1 MEINNSNSR
10 RTDSTLIT
18 DEKGLKKISNIL
30 YEHNKLN
37 VDFGNDNHLEVLP
50 NSIKKIFSLNEID
63 NPEENI
69 LFAFR
74 TRNSNNSQN
83 NNDNNIFEEDSFI
96 ENLKNNSNQKENL
109 NNNNFETED
118 YLIKTNE
125 KLNNNNNVNEEENVF
140 DEKILSSMKN
150 KSFFE
155 NHINT
160 FKKIWE
166 YSYFGLILFS
176 LINVIFSFQ
185 YGINVGFINLFMIL
199 NNIGNILL
207 FISGALGI
215 YLIKIKKID
224 KINESNLNILL
235 ISSILTNLL
244 TVIYV
249 FYDNSLF
256 IQSYFIYINIL
267 SILNQSLTLILNFK
281 MNQFYIEY
289 NCLLPLKYPL
299 LSNEN

>member
-1 MEINNSNSR
+1 
-10 RTDSTLIT
+10 
-18 DEKGLKKISNIL
+18 
-30 YEHNKLN
+30 
-37 VDFGNDNHLEVLP
+37 
-50 NSIKKIFSLNEID
+50 
-63 NPEENI
+63 
-69 LFAFR
+69 
-74 TRNSNNSQN
+74 
-83 NNDNNIFEEDSFI
+83 
-96 ENLKNNSNQKENL
+96 
-109 NNNNFETED
+109 
-118 YLIKTNE
+118 
-125 KLNNNNNVNEEENVF
+125 LNNNNNFNEDENVF
-140 DEKILSSMKN
+140 DDKILNSMKN

-160 FKKIWE
+160 FKNIWE
-166 YSYFGLILFS
+166 YFYFGLIIFS
-176 LINVIFSFQ
+176 LINVIYSFQ
-185 YGINVGFINLFMIL
+185 YGINVGFLNLFMIL

-207 FISGALGI
+207 FISGALGV

-256 IQSYFIYINIL
+256 IQSYFIYISIL
-267 SILNQSLTLILNFK
+267 SILNQSLALILNFK